1 MKLTFSL
8 STHRLHTHSHSRHTH
23 YQLLQPMAVVSWGCV
38 LRVRWVETDR
48 VKEWVSSHALH
59 TPLAAEVPTDGVY
72 DEGVCVF
79 S

>member
-1 MKLTFSL
+1 M
-8 STHRLHTHSHSRHTH
+8 
-23 YQLLQPMAVVSWGCV
+23 
-38 LRVRWVETDR
+38 ETDR